1 MRPAFSALASGGVA
15 VAPTPDEARRLA
27 HAAELGEV
35 REVHPRA
42 LSPYGSD
49 VWTFRRGRVSLECN
63 DTVTALLFDR
73 EDLRRLVAVVAGRLG
88 GPA

>member
-1 MRPAFSALASGGVA
+1 MRPAFSALAACGIA
-15 VAPTPDEARRLA
+15 VAPTPEAALRLA

-49 VWTFRRGRVSLECN
+49 VWRLSRGRVSVSCN

-73 EDLRRLVAVVAGRLG
+73 EDLRRLVSVVAERLEVR
-88 GPA
+88 P